1 MNSYFLTVLVA
12 GFQETLCTRKSLQT
26 SSYSSQISGIY
37 VAAFYFCQTCSF
49 SHRIWSGLLFFQL
62 LLRKETGIN
71 KKQICGLHKNFT
83 NILGAGPLLCGSH
96 HLRFPLPF
104 LMTKVFCYLFI
115 CFLKK
120 KNLSLPSPSLR
131 PLSSGRPIYLV
142 SILLEEKITMGYP
155 NPLSSLVCE
164 VRLKRKVWN
173 QGKWKWL

>member
-62 LLRKETGIN
+62 LLRKETGSN

-120 KNLSLPSPSLR
+120 KKKLEPSFSLSQTTFFR
-131 PLSSGRPIYLV
+131 
-142 SILLEEKITMGYP
+142 KTH
-155 NPLSSLVCE
+155 LSSLHITG
-164 VRLKRKVWN
+164 RKNHHGVS
-173 QGKWKWL
+173 